1 MLFKGVPHFTREP
14 PSVLYVSS
22 GGTARF
28 VWDYYVSNR
37 TTEFDPFSPVWSF
50 YNKSG
55 DKAVIGLDNAFNG
68 WSFVLQKTCPPRL
81 LNPTRVS
88 KESTAILVITNATT
102 ADSGLYECRLFLT
115 RSSPVKSRVHLVV
128 TSTSSHLHFL
138 IQSIDL
144 YINS

>member
-1 MLFKGVPHFTREP
+1 MLFIGVPHFTREP

-22 GGTARF
+22 GGTATF

-55 DKAVIGLDNAFNG
+55 DKAVMGLDNAFNG
-68 WSFVLQKTCPPRL
+68 WSFVLQKNCPSRL

-88 KESTAILVITNATT
+88 KESTATLVISNVTT
-102 ADSGLYECRLFLT
+102 ADNGIYECSLLLT
-115 RSSPVKSRVHLVV
+115 SGSPIKCKVQLVV
-128 TSTSSHLHFL
+128 TGTIPRPLFTFL
-138 IQSIDL
+138 VMMND
-144 YINS
+144 